1 MTRDPRPRPA
11 PDPGIGDPDAAD
23 AVGPGPREPR
33 RPSLLAL
40 AGLVALGGAL
50 GTTARAL
57 LEHTWPAPAG
67 GWPWTT
73 FVINVVGS
81 FLLGGLLEAL
91 RRAGPDDGWRRA
103 VRLGCGTGVLGGF
116 TTYSTFAVEV
126 ERLAAGGDLGLGAA
140 YALGSVALGVGAA
153 IGGTAAA
160 SLVTGRTSRGR
171 AA

>member
-1 MTRDPRPRPA
+1 MTRDPRPGPA
-11 PDPGIGDPDAAD
+11 TDPGTGDPDAVD
-23 AVGPGPREPR
+23 VVGPGPREPR

-67 GWPWTT
+67 SWPWTT
-73 FVINVVGS
+73 FVINVAGS
-81 FLLGGLLEAL
+81 FVLGVLLEAL
-91 RRAGPDDGWRRA
+91 RRVGPDDGWRRA

-126 ERLAAGGDLGLGAA
+126 ERLASGGDLGLGAA
-140 YALGSVALGVGAA
+140 YAVGSVVLGIAAAVGG
-153 IGGTAAA
+153 IAAA
-160 SLVTGRTSRGR
+160 SALAGRTGRGS